1 MHGSLCFVYGYSRL
15 EILGCELSWTG
26 ELFCSCGSMVSDSII
41 MDYGLTV
48 CDYDF
53 HVLG

>member
-1 MHGSLCFVYGYSRL
+1 MAHFVLCTGTHTWRFWGVNYRGLVTCFVHVGL
-15 EILGCELSWTG
+15 W
-26 ELFCSCGSMVSDSII
+26 FSDSII